1 MSSTLVSI
9 LLDLQADANLDESL
23 KGLAQ
28 VLSTLY
34 LLRKQS
40 WDVDALESAQIF
52 SLPCGKSLNFGF
64 NEMHFVQLTLLI
76 IDILDMSLL
85 LFGKA

>member
-9 LLDLQADANLDESL
+9 LFDLQADANLDESL

-40 WDVDALESAQIF
+40 
-52 SLPCGKSLNFGF
+52 
-64 NEMHFVQLTLLI
+64 
-76 IDILDMSLL
+76 
-85 LFGKA
+85 